1 MEERPGKWSEG
12 EDGKGCW
19 KRGGGRR
26 GEILSVKEEGSD
38 GGNELGSNLDL
49 DPDPWEILWI
59 RIRLND
65 SDPLDPDPQLCL
77 KVSR

>member
-1 MEERPGKWSEG
+1 M
-12 EDGKGCW
+12 
-19 KRGGGRR
+19 
-26 GEILSVKEEGSD
+26 KEEGSD